1 VSNTDE
7 LIADALHDL
16 AAQAVPVPPAADA
29 LWRAGQRRRR
39 LSVLATSAAAGAI
52 VGALVVALTVG
63 GLGVGH
69 RGGGPAA
76 PAPAAPVWLRAPLV
90 FAQVAAASRPPCAVH
105 SAKVLAPNPPACLR
119 LGGVRMTVTRIESAR
134 VHQFHGE
141 DLLEIRLTP
150 ADSRR
155 FATLTRKLARMPS
168 PHNVLA
174 TVIGGQIV
182 DHPVVIRAVTTR
194 WVGFTGFSNRAAVE
208 YALRSLLAGS
218 RP

>member
-1 VSNTDE
+1 VSDTDE

-16 AAQAVPVPPAADA
+16 AAQAVTAPPAADA

-63 GLGVGH
+63 ALGIGH
-69 RGGGPAA
+69 RGGPAA
-76 PAPAAPVWLRAPLV
+76 PAPASSVWLRAPLV

-105 SAKVLAPNPPACLR
+105 SVKVLAPNPPACLR
-119 LGGVRMTVTRIESAR
+119 LGGFRMTVTRIESAR
-134 VHQFHGE
+134 VQQFHGD
-141 DLLEIRLTP
+141 DLLGIRLTP

-155 FATLTRKLARMPS
+155 FATLTRELARLHS
-168 PHNVLA
+168 PHNELA
-174 TVIGGQIV
+174 MVIGGRIM

-194 WVGFTGFSNRAAVE
+194 WVEFTGFPNRAAVE
-208 YALRSLLAGS
+208 FALRSLLAG
-218 RP
+218 

>member
-1 VSNTDE
+1 MSDTDE
-7 LIADALHDL
+7 LISDALHDL
-16 AAQAVPVPPAADA
+16 AAQAVPVPPATDA

-63 GLGVGH
+63 GLGTVH
-69 RGGGPAA
+69 RGSPAGPAA
-76 PAPAAPVWLRAPLV
+76 AAPVWLRTPLV
-90 FAQVAAASRPPCAVH
+90 FAQVAAASKPPCGVH

-119 LGGVRMTVTRIESAR
+119 LGGFRMTVTSIESAR
-134 VHQFHGE
+134 VKRFQGA

-150 ADSRR
+150 AASRR
-155 FATLTRKLARMPS
+155 FATLTRELARLPS

-194 WVGFTGFSNRAAVE
+194 WVGFTGFPNRAAVE
-208 YALRSLLAGS
+208 YALRSLLTGS

>member
-52 VGALVVALTVG
+52 VGALVVVLTVG
-63 GLGVGH
+63 GLGSGH
-69 RGGGPAA
+69 RGSPAA
-76 PAPAAPVWLRAPLV
+76 PAPAAPVWLRSPLV
-90 FAQVAAASRPPCAVH
+90 FAQVAAASRPPCPVH
-105 SAKVLAPNPPACLR
+105 SAKVLAANPPACLR
-119 LGGVRMTVTRIESAR
+119 LGGSRMTVTRIESAR
-134 VHQFHGE
+134 VHQLHGE

-155 FATLTRKLARMPS
+155 FATLTRELARMHS

-174 TVIGGQIV
+174 TVIGGQIL
-182 DHPVVIRAVTTR
+182 DHPVVISAVTTR
-194 WVGFTGFSNRAAVE
+194 WVGFTGFPNRAAVE
-208 YALRSLLAGS
+208 SALRSLLAGS

>member
-1 VSNTDE
+1 VSDTDE

-16 AAQAVPVPPAADA
+16 AAQAPPAPSAADT
-29 LWRAGQRRRR
+29 LWRAGQRRHR
-39 LSVLATSAAAGAI
+39 LSVLATSVAAGAI
-52 VGALVVALTVG
+52 AGALVVALAVA
-63 GLGVGH
+63 GLGLGH
-69 RGGGPAA
+69 RGGSAA
-76 PAPAAPVWLRAPLV
+76 PTAPVWLRAPLV

-119 LGGVRMTVTRIESAR
+119 LGGFRMTVTRIESAR
-134 VHQFHGE
+134 VKQFHGD

-155 FATLTRKLARMPS
+155 FATLTRELARLPS

-174 TVIGGQIV
+174 TVIGGQIM

-194 WVGFTGFSNRAAVE
+194 WVGFTGFSNRAAAE
-208 YALRSLLAGS
+208 FALRSLLAG
-218 RP
+218 